1 MRIKGR
7 PQVDNV
13 GWERATGGIVR
24 VMAAVDR
31 HSWSLLRGRFS
42 ACAIPKSEKARG
54 SCRSRGRQ
62 ERAHRSLENRK
73 TGFPQ
78 LPPALSSFS
87 SNRKSVT
94 HVPG

>member
-31 HSWSLLRGRFS
+31 HSAGLAQR
-42 ACAIPKSEKARG
+42 
-54 SCRSRGRQ
+54 SCIGFRRLAAKLDRAADLSRD
-62 ERAHRSLENRK
+62 
-73 TGFPQ
+73 
-78 LPPALSSFS
+78 
-87 SNRKSVT
+87 
-94 HVPG
+94 

>member
-42 ACAIPKSEKARG
+42 ACAIPKSEKCHPCSRLTLLPMFPVAPSVERTGSIALRG
-54 SCRSRGRQ
+54 WDK
-62 ERAHRSLENRK
+62 L
-73 TGFPQ
+73 
-78 LPPALSSFS
+78 LP
-87 SNRKSVT
+87 
-94 HVPG
+94 